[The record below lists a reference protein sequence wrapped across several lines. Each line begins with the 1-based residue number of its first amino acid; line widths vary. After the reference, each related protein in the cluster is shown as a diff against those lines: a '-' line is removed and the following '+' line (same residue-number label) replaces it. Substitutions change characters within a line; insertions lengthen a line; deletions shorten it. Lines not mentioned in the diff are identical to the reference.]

1 MSDTAKHPIAP
12 VEPETSTATQE
23 RAPGVQL
30 KVREENV
37 SQGDEWEEARE
48 GGWGDGGR
56 GGRLGTSATGNMPVL
71 QSTEE
76 ALKGC

>member
-12 VEPETSTATQE
+12 VEPKTCTATQKKT
-23 RAPGVQL
+23 PGVQL

-37 SQGDEWEEARE
+37 SRVAEQGRRE
-48 GGWGDGGR
+48 GGGG
-56 GGRLGTSATGNMPVL
+56 GLGTGATGNLVML

-76 ALKGC
+76 ALIRLLM

>member
-12 VEPETSTATQE
+12 VEPKTCTATQKKT
-23 RAPGVQL
+23 PGVQL

-37 SQGDEWEEARE
+37 SRVAEQGRRE
-48 GGWGDGGR
+48 GGGG
-56 GGRLGTSATGNMPVL
+56 LGTGATGNLVML

-76 ALKGC
+76 ALIRLLM

>member
-12 VEPETSTATQE
+12 VELKTCTATQKKT
-23 RAPGVQL
+23 PGVQL

-37 SQGDEWEEARE
+37 SRVAEQGRRE
-48 GGWGDGGR
+48 GGGGLVT
-56 GGRLGTSATGNMPVL
+56 GATGNLVML

-76 ALKGC
+76 ALIRLLM

>member
-12 VEPETSTATQE
+12 VEPKTCTATQKKT
-23 RAPGVQL
+23 PGVQL

-37 SQGDEWEEARE
+37 SRVAEQGRRE
-48 GGWGDGGR
+48 GGGG
-56 GGRLGTSATGNMPVL
+56 GGLGTGATGNLVML

-76 ALKGC
+76 ALIRLLM

>member
-12 VEPETSTATQE
+12 VEPKTCTATQKKN
-23 RAPGVQL
+23 PGVQL

-37 SQGDEWEEARE
+37 SRVAEQGRRE
-48 GGWGDGGR
+48 GGGGLVT
-56 GGRLGTSATGNMPVL
+56 GATGNLVML

-76 ALKGC
+76 ALIRLLM